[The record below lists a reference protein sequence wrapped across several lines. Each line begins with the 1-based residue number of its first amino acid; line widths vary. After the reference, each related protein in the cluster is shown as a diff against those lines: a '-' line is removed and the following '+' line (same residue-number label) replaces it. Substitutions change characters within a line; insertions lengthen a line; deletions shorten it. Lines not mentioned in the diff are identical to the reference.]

1 MSEDLLEKSI
11 RLLKTWSTEDIQE
24 LLPELIQT
32 YEKLDKDVW
41 QAELNYDLYKIERYE
56 HRKAKKNKW
65 EIKRSDKEIEMES
78 KKEALKKYW
87 DQLLRKKI
95 SNHYKLN
102 IEMLSQRKIDL
113 AVENKSLREAW
124 M

>member
-65 EIKRSDKEIEMES
+65 EIKRTDKEIEMES

-87 DQLLRKKI
+87 DQLLWKKI

-113 AVENKSLREAW
+113 AVENKSLREAGL
-124 M
+124 

>member
-1 MSEDLLEKSI
+1 MTDLLEKSI
-11 RLLKTWSTEDIQE
+11 HLMKVWSMEDIQE
-24 LLPELIQT
+24 FLPELIQS

-41 QAELNYDLYKIERYE
+41 QAELNYDLYRIERYE
-56 HRKAKKNKW
+56 HRKSKKNKW
-65 EIKRSDKEIEMES
+65 EIKRSDKEIEMEA

-95 SNHYKLN
+95 SSHYKLN
-102 IEMLSQRKIDL
+102 IEQLSQRKIDL

-124 M
+124 L